1 MVDARILLPDQ
12 DAGSLTVFNHIKIF
26 QALGYKVTFAPD
38 NLKVEERYTSDLQRL
53 GVECLHLP
61 YTKSICSH
69 LEAYGSYY
77 DLVFIA
83 RAEVAAV
90 HIDNIKTYCRNAKVI
105 FDTEDLH
112 FVREERQAALEN
124 DVELAKKAM
133 QRKIEE
139 LTIAEKADCTI
150 VVSPYERQVLL
161 KENPNLN
168 ITVIPV
174 PREIPGRLSGF
185 EDRRDILFIGGF
197 EHPPNVDGV
206 LHFVLD
212 TYPVI
217 KQQLPDLKFYVL
229 GSKPTSEVLNLATD
243 PSIIV
248 TGYVDDL
255 APYFNQIRL
264 SVAPLRYGAG
274 VKGKILTSLSYGLP
288 VVASNIA
295 IEGIGLENDVD
306 VLCADSPT
314 DFAKNIVRLYTDSVL
329 WNRLSA
335 NGLAKMTTHYSMSAA
350 TAVFRQ
356 LFTNLTRNGKAKCS
370 VAETML
376 NLKFP
381 EPLDANSSATE
392 FEGLST

>member
-1 MVDARILLPDQ
+1 M
-12 DAGSLTVFNHIKIF
+12 
-26 QALGYKVTFAPD
+26 
-38 NLKVEERYTSDLQRL
+38 
-53 GVECLHLP
+53 
-61 YTKSICSH
+61 
-69 LEAYGSYY
+69 
-77 DLVFIA
+77 
-83 RAEVAAV
+83 
-90 HIDNIKTYCRNAKVI
+90 
-105 FDTEDLH
+105 
-112 FVREERQAALEN
+112 
-124 DVELAKKAM
+124 
-133 QRKIEE
+133 
-139 LTIAEKADCTI
+139 
-150 VVSPYERQVLL
+150 
-161 KENPNLN
+161 
-168 ITVIPV
+168 
-174 PREIPGRLSGF
+174 
-185 EDRRDILFIGGF
+185 
-197 EHPPNVDGV
+197 
-206 LHFVLD
+206 
-212 TYPVI
+212 
-217 KQQLPDLKFYVL
+217 L

-314 DFAKNIVRLYTDSVL
+314 DFAKNVVRLYTDSVL